1 MHWSLCLQAV
11 YVDVKLTQ
19 MYVDIKCTYQLPSNP
34 SLLYFYFYTYGTHKS
49 SPTLFHISYFIFA
62 VSEVGQFK
70 GISILISLPQH
81 SWGPKRDFC
90 LQPYLSLILLSNC
103 LIFHYK
109 PVTPNMPT
117 MGSKTPSSQNFQKF
131 ISSTSWKL

>member
-1 MHWSLCLQAV
+1 MHLSLCLPAV
-11 YVDVKLTQ
+11 YVDVTQ
-19 MYVDIKCTYQLPSNP
+19 TNVCRHKVHQFPSNP

-103 LIFHYK
+103 LIFLYK